1 MIRIVWCRSDAIG
14 GFDAGEFVGTVEA
27 EFGHAFAGLRFIAAG
42 GELGSEVLDVALCSI
57 SSPATGVILVQREML
72 GDLDDVGVGVRP
84 CCVNGFTHG
93 GSDVED
99 AAVVN

>member
-1 MIRIVWCRSDAIG
+1 
-14 GFDAGEFVGTVEA
+14 
-27 EFGHAFAGLRFIAAG
+27 
-42 GELGSEVLDVALCSI
+42 LDVSLCSI